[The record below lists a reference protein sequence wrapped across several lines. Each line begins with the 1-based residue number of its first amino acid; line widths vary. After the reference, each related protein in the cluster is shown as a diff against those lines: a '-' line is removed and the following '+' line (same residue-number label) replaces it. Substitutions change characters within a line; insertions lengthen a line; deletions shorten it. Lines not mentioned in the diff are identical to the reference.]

1 MKKLIYSGLI
11 ALSLSPLPALAS
23 VSGYIKMGGSY
34 MSQADG
40 SSFDQSRMMIDLGT
54 GSVTDKGWTLGLNY
68 NYEKDSGGENK
79 TGSSSSPTRSSI
91 GPTVGWISKREM
103 GPYFLLSYY
112 LFSSRSD
119 GYTGSGYQFDGG
131 YKVPIGFTS
140 IALQLTYKRFSY
152 GKLNGAS
159 VGAFNQ
165 TYVDPYIVC
174 WIDF

>member
-1 MKKLIYSGLI
+1 MSH
-11 ALSLSPLPALAS
+11 PELAS
-23 VSGYIKMGGSY
+23 VLGHIKLGGSY

-40 SSFDQSRMMIDLGT
+40 SSYDQSRMMIDLGT
-54 GSVTDKGWTLGLNY
+54 GSVTDKGCTLGLNY

-79 TGSSSSPTRSSI
+79 TGTSSRPSRSSI

-103 GPYFLLSYY
+103 GPYSLLSYY

-119 GYTGSGYQFDGG
+119 GYSGSGYQFDGG
-131 YKVPIGFTS
+131 YKLPIGFTS

-152 GKLNGAS
+152 EKLNGTS
-159 VGAFNQ
+159 IGAISQ